1 VTIVVAWHVITS
13 YKVLDLEDIFA
24 SDGPLA
30 KQIEGYVPRVAQAE
44 MAEAVNQ
51 AIETD
56 EHLVAEAG
64 TGTGKTFAYLIPAI
78 LSGKKLIVST
88 GTKNLQDQ
96 LFHKDI
102 PLIKK
107 VLDVPFNAVLLKGRS
122 NYLCLY
128 RLKNSMNS
136 DLGFR
141 KQEVTELIKINQWA
155 GRTRSG
161 DISEISGVS
170 ETSTIWGQITTTA
183 DNCLGQDCPDYS
195 DCFLVQARRRAQE
208 AKILVINHHLLCA
221 EWSLRG
227 GGFGELLPNVDVVIV
242 DEAHHMAETASQF
255 LGMALSARQMLDL
268 AKDIEIEQ
276 VKDAPDMQSLKD
288 LADEL
293 ENRVRALRL
302 TFGDSVRRGAWNEVL
317 SRPMVIK
324 ALKELELHLKKLNTH
339 LKEAA
344 KRGKGLESCWRRCGD
359 MENRLKSLLE
369 EAGEQWIKWFETY
382 KRTFVLNKTPM
393 HVGDEFQQF
402 LEEFGRTWIFTSATL
417 TVSKQ
422 FDHFVAGLGLD
433 GARTQCWESPFD
445 YFTQALLYHPKNLP
459 EPTSENFTGSVVEA
473 SIPVINASR
482 GRTFFLF
489 TSHKALQLAAKL
501 LEDRIE
507 YPLLVQ
513 GQQSKTRLIERFKTQ
528 GDAVLLGTSSFW
540 EGVDVRG
547 SALSC
552 VIIDKFP
559 FASPNDPVLKARLD
573 SLRRQGHNPFASYQL
588 PAAVIA
594 LKQGI
599 GRLIRDITDR
609 GVLMLCDPRLL
620 TRGYGRV
627 FLDSL
632 PNMKKT
638 RSIEV
643 VQTFFYDQNENIG
656 C

>member
-1 VTIVVAWHVITS
+1 M
-13 YKVLDLEDIFA
+13 LDLARIFA

-30 KQIEGYVPRVAQAE
+30 KQIEGYVPRVGQTE
-44 MAEAVNQ
+44 MAEAVSD
-51 AIETD
+51 AIENH
-56 EHLVAEAG
+56 EHLIVEAG

-78 LSGKKLIVST
+78 LSGKTVIVST

-96 LFHKDI
+96 LFHKDL
-102 PLIKK
+102 PLIKQA
-107 VLDVPFNAVLLKGRS
+107 LMVPFRAELLKGRS

-128 RLKNSMNS
+128 RLNNAMNS
-136 DLGFR
+136 DLGFQKR
-141 KQEVTELIKINQWA
+141 EMAELIKINTWA

-161 DISEISGVS
+161 DISQISGVS
-170 ETSTIWGQITTTA
+170 ETSMIWSQVTTSA
-183 DNCLGQDCPDYS
+183 DNCLGQDCPEYG
-195 DCFLVQARRRAQE
+195 DCFLVKARRKAQE
-208 AKILVINHHLLCA
+208 AEVLVVNHHLLCA

-227 GGFGELLPNVDVVIV
+227 GGFGELLPNVDVIIV

-255 LGMALSARQMLDL
+255 LGMTLSARQMLDL

-276 VKDAPDMQSLKD
+276 VKDAPDMQNLKEA
-288 LADEL
+288 ADEL
-293 ENRVRALRL
+293 ENKVKALRL
-302 TFGDSVRRGAWNEVL
+302 AFGDTAKRGAWNEL
-317 SRPMVIK
+317 TAKPGMTKS
-324 ALKELELHLKKLNTH
+324 LKELKQHLNMLNIH

-344 KRGKGLESCWRRCGD
+344 KRGKGLESCWRRCGEIED
-359 MENRLKSLLE
+359 RLKSMLE
-369 EAGEQWIKWFETY
+369 ETSEQWIKWFETY
-382 KRTFVLNKTPM
+382 KRTFALNKTPM

-402 LEEFGRTWIFTSATL
+402 LQKFGRTWIFTSATL
-417 TVSKQ
+417 AVSQQ
-422 FDHFVAGLGLD
+422 FDHFVTGLGLD
-433 GARTQCWESPFD
+433 GARTQSLESPFD
-445 YFTQALLYHPKNLP
+445 YSTQALLYHPKNLP
-459 EPTSENFTGSVVEA
+459 EPTSGNFIPSVVEA
-473 SIPVINASR
+473 SIPVINASQ

-489 TSHKALQLAAKL
+489 TSHKALQQAATL
-501 LEDRIE
+501 LENRID

-513 GQQSKTRLIERFKTQ
+513 GQQSKSKLIEHYKTL

-594 LKQGI
+594 LKQGV
-599 GRLIRDITDR
+599 GRLIRDSTDR
-609 GVLMLCDPRLL
+609 GVVMLCDPRLL
-620 TRGYGRV
+620 TRGYGRI

-638 RSIEV
+638 RSISV
-643 VQTFFYDQNENIG
+643 VQAFFSERHENTG
-656 C
+656 G